1 VRTELGRLRGW
12 GMRNWRIRGL
22 GKRTGEGKR
31 LAYEDW
37 GGFVDRGHE
46 D

>member
-1 VRTELGRLRGW
+1 
-12 GMRNWRIRGL
+12 MRNWMIRGL

-37 GGFVDRGHE
+37 GGFVDRGMRTE
-46 D
+46 EEYENMS